1 MATFAEAGVD
11 EATRDPAPARPMSAL
26 DEARAALGLLT
37 IVPIGRRALPE
48 DASAGAAPW
57 FPLIGGLVGVV
68 AAAAY
73 ALGET
78 LLGGFYGAALALTA
92 AAILTGALH
101 HDGLAD
107 MADGLGV
114 RGDAARRLAVMRD
127 SAIGTYGT
135 LALVAYALLCVA
147 ALTPLAAP
155 DAASAIVCGHVL
167 GRWAALV
174 QLALVAPAR
183 ARRARRRVQRHAAGA
198 RARLGGRDRDRARR
212 RRRPPRPRRHRGRG
226 DRRRRDG
233 LRRPPRSSAGAPAT
247 RSARRCSSPRSSS
260 SRCSPRTG
268 SRRVSRIDRDR
279 PQPAL
284 RPPLRADDRA
294 RVGRADRPPPRHA
307 RRAAR
312 PRRRARRRQRAQ
324 LRLLSGRGRRGRGRR
339 ARAVPAGARP
349 ARPRRARRSR

>member
-1 MATFAEAGVD
+1 
-11 EATRDPAPARPMSAL
+11 MSAL

-37 IVPIGRRALPE
+37 IAPIGRRPLPD
-48 DASAGAAPW
+48 DAPRGAAAW
-57 FPLIGGLVGVV
+57 FPLVGGLVGVV

-135 LALVAYALLCVA
+135 LALIAYALLLVA
-147 ALTPLAAP
+147 ALSPLQAP
-155 DAASAIVCGHVL
+155 DAAGAIVCGHVL

-183 ARRARRRVQRHAAGA
+183 ADGLGAAFSATRPALALGSVAAIAIAIVAAGVFPGLAAVAGAAIAAAATAFAARRLV
-198 RARLGGRDRDRARR
+198 GGRT
-212 RRRPPRPRRHRGRG
+212 G
-226 DRRRRDG
+226 DT
-233 LRRPPRSSAGAPAT
+233 LGAAVLVT
-247 RSARRCSSPRSSS
+247 EVVV
-260 SRCSPRTG
+260 
-268 SRRVSRIDRDR
+268 VSV
-279 PQPAL
+279 L
-284 RPPLRADDRA
+284 
-294 RVGRADRPPPRHA
+294 
-307 RRAAR
+307 AAYWL
-312 PRRRARRRQRAQ
+312 A
-324 LRLLSGRGRRGRGRR
+324 
-339 ARAVPAGARP
+339 
-349 ARPRRARRSR
+349 